1 MGVKNIY
8 RMFEK
13 GIFCQKKLPM
23 KGKRKPNGHQEK
35 RGKQSFRRTI
45 KERNQEH
52 PDYANEFG
60 HLEGDTIVGQ
70 QHKSAIITLIE
81 RLSKRIISIKTKD
94 KKARSE
100 EDRKS

>member
-1 MGVKNIY
+1 
-8 RMFEK
+8 
-13 GIFCQKKLPM
+13 M

-60 HLEGDTIVGQ
+60 HLEGDTIVGH
-70 QHKSAIITLIE
+70 QHKSAIITLVE
-81 RLSKRIISIKTKD
+81 RLSKCIIEIKTKGM
-94 KKARSE
+94 KAQNIE
-100 EDRKS
+100 ESLIRWFQAITRNLFKTLIFDW